1 MKRMMLMA
9 ALFAAA
15 ATPAAY
21 AADAAICAGDGVSKT
36 VATTTG
42 GFAKRAFEAKC
53 SQNVRSH
60 YADSSVAFGVVAGS
74 SKGKNYFGGG
84 TGGGGIKSMGSCST
98 SLGCTATEVNA
109 TSAGTARDSS

>member
-9 ALFAAA
+9 ALFTAAFA
-15 ATPAAY
+15 PAAH
-21 AADAAICAGDGVSKT
+21 AAEAAVCLGDAASKT
-36 VATTTG
+36 VAPTAG
-42 GFAKRAFEAKC
+42 GFAKRNFEAKC

-84 TGGGGIKSMGSCST
+84 TGGGGIKAMGTCST
-98 SLGCTATEVNA
+98 STGCTATEVNA
-109 TSAGTARDSS
+109 TSAASARDAS

>member
-15 ATPAAY
+15 AAPAAY
-21 AADAAICAGDGVSKT
+21 AADAAICAGDGASQT
-36 VATTTG
+36 VTATTG

-84 TGGGGIKSMGSCST
+84 TGGGGIKSMGACNT
-98 SLGCTATEVNA
+98 TNGCTATEINT
-109 TSAGTARDSS
+109 TSATAALSSS